1 MAESNHCVYKHA
13 IGGETVGILAEI
25 LELAEKAESGKEGAT
40 PEKVF
45 AIAVRNEEK
54 QQQCKDSRKDGEK
67 VFRR

>member
-1 MAESNHCVYKHA
+1 M
-13 IGGETVGILAEI
+13 GILAEI

-40 PEKVF
+40 PEKVL
-45 AIAVRNEEK
+45 ALAVRNEEK

>member
-1 MAESNHCVYKHA
+1 M
-13 IGGETVGILAEI
+13 GILAEI

-45 AIAVRNEEK
+45 ALAVRNEEK
-54 QQQCKDSRKDGEK
+54 QQCKDSRKDGEK